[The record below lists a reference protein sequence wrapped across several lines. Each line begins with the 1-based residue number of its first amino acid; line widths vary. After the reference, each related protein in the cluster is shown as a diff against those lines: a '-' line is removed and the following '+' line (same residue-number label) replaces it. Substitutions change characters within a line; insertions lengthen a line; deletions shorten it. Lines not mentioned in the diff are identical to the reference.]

1 MVPRFLLPLMPV
13 SWVAARA
20 VCAPRASRG
29 ADTMSTPSRVNAPS
43 SMQLDGRELP
53 LWPYDH
59 LCSVEKKAL
68 ATKALDLRERIKAV
82 PLLHAKH
89 AAALRTG
96 GDITLTLRWVLQVQA
111 DLLTARGR
119 SEVFRSPGAHRR
131 GGSSRRKVRPGD
143 APDAAQMAFLPCGPR
158 ALATLSPHPSFRRQG
173 SGRPTSIQDF
183 GHPVDASAGACAVM
197 DMRDLP
203 SIKKT
208 KDAITTEVAAFKK
221 GPGMHDSGGEKSD
234 VFK

>member
-1 MVPRFLLPLMPV
+1 
-13 SWVAARA
+13 
-20 VCAPRASRG
+20 
-29 ADTMSTPSRVNAPS
+29 MSTPSRVNAPS
-43 SMQLDGRELP
+43 SMQLDGRDLP

-59 LCSVEKKAL
+59 LCSVEKKTL

-96 GDITLTLRWVLQVQA
+96 GDIALTIRWVLQVQA

-119 SEVFRSPGAHRR
+119 SEVFRGAHCR
-131 GGSSRRKVRPGD
+131 GGQKVRPGY
-143 APDAAQMAFLPCGPR
+143 APDAAHAGLLRVPLFAQ
-158 ALATLSPHPSFRRQG
+158 HPSFRRQG
-173 SGRPTSIQDF
+173 IGRPTSIQDF
-183 GHPVDASAGACAVM
+183 GHPVDANAGACAVM

-208 KDAITTEVAAFKK
+208 QEAIQTEVAAFKK

>member
-1 MVPRFLLPLMPV
+1 
-13 SWVAARA
+13 
-20 VCAPRASRG
+20 
-29 ADTMSTPSRVNAPS
+29 MSTPSRVNAPS

-119 SEVFRSPGAHRR
+119 SEVFRSPGAHRAVEVLAERSGR
-131 GGSSRRKVRPGD
+131 GMLQMPPKWRSSHAGPVRLPPFAHTPLSAVRALG
-143 APDAAQMAFLPCGPR
+143 ARQAFRTLGTRSMR
-158 ALATLSPHPSFRRQG
+158 ALARAP
-173 SGRPTSIQDF
+173 
-183 GHPVDASAGACAVM
+183 
-197 DMRDLP
+197 
-203 SIKKT
+203 
-208 KDAITTEVAAFKK
+208 
-221 GPGMHDSGGEKSD
+221 
-234 VFK
+234 

>member
-1 MVPRFLLPLMPV
+1 
-13 SWVAARA
+13 
-20 VCAPRASRG
+20 
-29 ADTMSTPSRVNAPS
+29 MSTPSRVNAPS
-43 SMQLDGRELP
+43 SMQLDGRDLP

-59 LCSVEKKAL
+59 LCSVEKKTL

-96 GDITLTLRWVLQVQA
+96 GDITLTIRWVLQVQA

-119 SEVFRSPGAHRR
+119 SEVFRGAHCR
-131 GGSSRRKVRPGD
+131 GGQKVRPGY
-143 APDAAQMAFLPCGPR
+143 APDAAQMAFLPGGPPTR
-158 ALATLSPHPSFRRQG
+158 AALCPHPSFRRQG
-173 SGRPTSIQDF
+173 IGRPTSIQDF

-208 KDAITTEVAAFKK
+208 QEAIQTEVAAFKK

>member
-1 MVPRFLLPLMPV
+1 
-13 SWVAARA
+13 
-20 VCAPRASRG
+20 
-29 ADTMSTPSRVNAPS
+29 MSTPSRVNAPS
-43 SMQLDGRELP
+43 SMQLDGRDLP

-59 LCSVEKKAL
+59 LCSVEKKTL

-96 GDITLTLRWVLQVQA
+96 GDIALTIRWVLQVQA

-119 SEVFRSPGAHRR
+119 SEVFRGARCR
-131 GGSSRRKVRPGD
+131 GGQKVRPGY
-143 APDAAQMAFLPCGPR
+143 APDAAQMAFLPCGPPTR
-158 ALATLSPHPSFRRQG
+158 AALCPHPSFRRQG
-173 SGRPTSIQDF
+173 IGRPTSIQDF

-208 KDAITTEVAAFKK
+208 QEAIQTEVAAFKK